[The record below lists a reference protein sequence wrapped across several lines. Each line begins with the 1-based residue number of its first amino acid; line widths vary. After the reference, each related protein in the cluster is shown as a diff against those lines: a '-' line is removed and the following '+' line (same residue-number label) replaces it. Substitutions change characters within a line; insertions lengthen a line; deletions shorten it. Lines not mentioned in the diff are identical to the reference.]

1 MALRVLVVDDSS
13 TMRRIISRTLAMSGL
28 PLDTIHEAEN
38 GQVALDVL
46 ASTEVDLALLD
57 INMPVMNGIEA
68 LEKIREGSRTADL
81 PVVVVSTEGS
91 EPRVDRVKDLSA
103 GFVRKPFTPES
114 LIQAIVV
121 AIGGRGRVES

>member
-28 PLDTIHEAEN
+28 PLDKIHEAEN

-114 LIQAIVV
+114 LIEAIVV
-121 AIGGRGRVES
+121 AIGGRGRGES